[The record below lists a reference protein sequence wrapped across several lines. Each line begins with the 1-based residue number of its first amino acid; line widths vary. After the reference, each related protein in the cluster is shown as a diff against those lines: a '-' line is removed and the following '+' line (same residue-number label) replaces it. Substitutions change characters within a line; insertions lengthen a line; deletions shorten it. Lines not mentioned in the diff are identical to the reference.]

1 MVGALPLVATAVL
14 ALAANGAQP
23 GGRGVVVGGLGVE
36 RRGVGGSDYLQP
48 FNHHTVLQTPT
59 DRREQAEDTGDGNS
73 GSVQRTGSFG
83 SAH

>member
-1 MVGALPLVATAVL
+1 MVGALPLVATALL

-23 GGRGVVVGGLGVE
+23 GGGVE
-36 RRGVGGSDYLQP
+36 RGGGWGGVRGSDYLQP

-73 GSVQRTGSFG
+73 GSLQRTGSFG

>member
-1 MVGALPLVATAVL
+1 MVGALPLVATALL

-23 GGRGVVVGGLGVE
+23 GGGWAGRGWGVRE
-36 RRGVGGSDYLQP
+36 GGGSDYLQP

-73 GSVQRTGSFG
+73 GSFQRTGSFG